1 MQTKKTSHTRLM
13 KLDNLTDLI
22 ELLLKLED
30 VEPDSDLEEGRS
42 IPQMVKL

>member
-1 MQTKKTSHTRLM
+1 M

-30 VEPDSDLEEGRS
+30 VEPDSDLEEGQVYTS
-42 IPQMVKL
+42 DGEIVTL